1 MSMQRFMLSVLC
13 QECSVFTQSL
23 SQNSGDKRTIVT
35 LWVAFQKINL
45 VSVFQLQFTISVV
58 CAVVCLQ
65 HPKYVD
71 ALLRLAAMAHA
82 RNNISTSLDL
92 VMMYSCFMSPV
103 ILLYWNKVFQL
114 FTESTLTKTRPSL
127 VVPVNLMQ
135 VSKALAIND
144 KYLEG
149 LSVRGNLE
157 LKADDWL
164 KAKDTLKS
172 ILQITDGK
180 DNYATLALVSSTI
193 PCTCWVLS
201 KTFCLTF

>member
-1 MSMQRFMLSVLC
+1 M
-13 QECSVFTQSL
+13 
-23 SQNSGDKRTIVT
+23 
-35 LWVAFQKINL
+35 
-45 VSVFQLQFTISVV
+45 
-58 CAVVCLQ
+58 
-65 HPKYVD
+65 
-71 ALLRLAAMAHA
+71 
-82 RNNISTSLDL
+82 
-92 VMMYSCFMSPV
+92 
-103 ILLYWNKVFQL
+103 
-114 FTESTLTKTRPSL
+114 
-127 VVPVNLMQ
+127 VPVNLMQ

-193 PCTCWVLS
+193 PRTC
-201 KTFCLTF
+201 

>member
-1 MSMQRFMLSVLC
+1 
-13 QECSVFTQSL
+13 
-23 SQNSGDKRTIVT
+23 
-35 LWVAFQKINL
+35 VAFQKINL

-92 VMMYSCFMSPV
+92 V
-103 ILLYWNKVFQL
+103 
-114 FTESTLTKTRPSL
+114 
-127 VVPVNLMQ
+127 
-135 VSKALAIND
+135 SKALAIND

-180 DNYATLALVSSTI
+180 DNYATLALGNWNYYAAVRGEKKDPKLEATHLEKARELYQKV
-193 PCTCWVLS
+193 CTCNCLLVL
-201 KTFCLTF
+201 LLDV

>member
-1 MSMQRFMLSVLC
+1 M
-13 QECSVFTQSL
+13 
-23 SQNSGDKRTIVT
+23 
-35 LWVAFQKINL
+35 
-45 VSVFQLQFTISVV
+45 
-58 CAVVCLQ
+58 
-65 HPKYVD
+65 
-71 ALLRLAAMAHA
+71 
-82 RNNISTSLDL
+82 
-92 VMMYSCFMSPV
+92 
-103 ILLYWNKVFQL
+103 
-114 FTESTLTKTRPSL
+114 FTESTLTETRPSL
-127 VVPVNLMQ
+127 VVSVNLMQ

-193 PCTCWVLS
+193 PCTC
-201 KTFCLTF
+201 

>member
-1 MSMQRFMLSVLC
+1 M
-13 QECSVFTQSL
+13 
-23 SQNSGDKRTIVT
+23 
-35 LWVAFQKINL
+35 
-45 VSVFQLQFTISVV
+45 
-58 CAVVCLQ
+58 
-65 HPKYVD
+65 
-71 ALLRLAAMAHA
+71 
-82 RNNISTSLDL
+82 
-92 VMMYSCFMSPV
+92 
-103 ILLYWNKVFQL
+103 
-114 FTESTLTKTRPSL
+114 
-127 VVPVNLMQ
+127 VPVNLMQ

-193 PCTCWVLS
+193 PCICRVSS
-201 KTFCLTF
+201 KKFCLTF